1 MTLMVLRTRSICKN
15 SRVQTVT
22 VMNMCVTAVVIVGD
36 CIISRNFVRTAI
48 LLSTYEI
55 VFKNI
60 CYAGINIF
68 NNSPLSFDSLQ
79 E

>member
-1 MTLMVLRTRSICKN
+1 MTLMVLRTRSICKK

-36 CIISRNFVRTAI
+36 CIMSRNFVCTAI

-55 VFKNI
+55 
-60 CYAGINIF
+60 
-68 NNSPLSFDSLQ
+68 
-79 E
+79 